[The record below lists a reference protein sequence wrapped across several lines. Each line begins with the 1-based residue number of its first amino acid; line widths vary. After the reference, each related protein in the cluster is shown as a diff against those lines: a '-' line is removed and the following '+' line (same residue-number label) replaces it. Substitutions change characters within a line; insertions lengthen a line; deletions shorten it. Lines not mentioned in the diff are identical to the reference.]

1 VTAAGAGGASARL
14 YRLGGTCRPARLAII
29 DGGTM
34 RGGWTI
40 LCVVLGTL
48 PGVVAMAQPQPGTAP
63 QEADMGASKRLGRR
77 YPAPVPPRAPAQ
89 RQPPQV
95 HVSVVSPKESPV
107 HRRRGT
113 LPVAPADAAPAGDEP
128 FAPRTE

>member
-1 VTAAGAGGASARL
+1 
-14 YRLGGTCRPARLAII
+14 
-29 DGGTM
+29 M